1 VTHDLTVER
10 LLDSTPEVAF
20 DAFVDP
26 GRPGSGSSNAA
37 SPVRTCETISRAAG
51 DASSNGSNAS

>member
-1 VTHDLTVER
+1 VTVER